1 MSFLALSQY
10 TVEYG
15 IAKLR
20 IHIDFDVV
28 MAKKTTKKS
37 KTQFAFLSQNFGKI
51 VLALIATGSFAI
63 AFGNEKISK
72 LIPLPSS
79 HGACLEQFYRDV
91 PPLLTKESLKKDSYA
106 LCFNDFNVMYS
117 GISKT
122 PLWSAEYL
130 TPDRLSIKIKREDSF
145 HEETRVP
152 LAHRALLADYRGSGY
167 DRGHMAPNGDMNN
180 TAAQHDSFSLANMVP
195 QSPKNNQEVW
205 RKLEEAVRSIVTKQ
219 HKDAYVVTGPIFE
232 AKRLKTIG
240 SGVIVP
246 TAVYK
251 AVYLPKQ
258 GIIGAYYAPNND
270 SLQVKV
276 VSICYLEEK
285 LGINLFPQLTE
296 QQKRNVYQMPTSAQ
310 QVKANKEISYVSWDR
325 QSQCAEEA
333 TTASIQAQQ
342 QQFSSGKT
350 QTDDTNLPQIDE
362 ETKQALIKQ
371 LIDALV
377 QYFLQLLR

>member
-180 TAAQHDSFSLANMVP
+180 TAGQHDSFSLANMVP

-350 QTDDTNLPQIDE
+350 QTDETNLPQIDE